1 MTLNEIAYNL
11 LNIIRGGRSNHDEH
25 ISLDQIKFNIKHYRA
40 MFLRRDFARNGLT
53 TRHVEQDLGCLQ
65 VYPTDASRCCDLD
78 IGCTIYKTRLE
89 IPKTVRF
96 NFKDAITYVGDVT
109 GLGTI
114 PMVESHIV
122 RWLPYDKYTK
132 DKMKAFMIDNF
143 MYIHN
148 AKGLE
153 YINVRGVFEDP
164 EDLRLYNCGADV
176 CYDDSATNFP
186 MPMDM
191 IQAINS
197 GIVSGELGLLTSS
210 FSDLENDRMQDD
222 RTVKGIAPQQNKQ
235 QQ

>member
-11 LNIIRGGRSNHDEH
+11 LNLIRGGRSNHDEH
-25 ISLDQIKFNIKHYRA
+25 LSLDQIKFNIKHYRA

-53 TRHVEQDLGCLQ
+53 TRHVEQDLGCLE
-65 VYPTDASRCCDLD
+65 VAPVDASRCCNLP
-78 IGCTIYKTRLE
+78 IGCTIYKTKLE
-89 IPKTVRF
+89 VPKTVRF
-96 NFKDAITYVGDVT
+96 NFRDAITYIGDVT

-114 PMVESHIV
+114 PMVEPHIV
-122 RWLPYDKYTK
+122 QWLPYDKYTNK
-132 DKMKAFMIDNF
+132 KMKAFMIDNF
-143 MYIHN
+143 IYIHN

-164 EDLRLYNCGADV
+164 EDLRLYNCGTDV

-186 MPMDM
+186 IPMDM

-197 GIVSGELGLLTSS
+197 GIISGELGLLTGS

-235 QQ
+235 Q